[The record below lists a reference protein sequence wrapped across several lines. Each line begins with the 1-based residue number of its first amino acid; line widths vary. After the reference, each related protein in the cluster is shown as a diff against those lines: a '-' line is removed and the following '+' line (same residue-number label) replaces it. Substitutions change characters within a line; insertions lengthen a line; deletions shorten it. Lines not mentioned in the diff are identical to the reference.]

1 MVISQITKYGQV
13 LGMLLITVA
22 FFSMN
27 AFAQVDS
34 TNRQEI
40 ADSSLANQTKIKIVH
55 ADSLRA
61 IKISMDGYTNKLIGN
76 VQVRS
81 DDVVMYCDSAY
92 LNDIDNRIK
101 AFGNVDIRRGG
112 ATSAKADYV
121 EYVGNTAQAF
131 MKGNV
136 QVFDNGSNLITD
148 DLSYNLRSKIGI
160 YKNEGQ
166 LVSDGTTISSDYG
179 KYNGRSKQSYFKGN
193 VFITSPDSDIESKEL
208 TYNTDTKKI
217 VFLDESTVY
226 SNDAMIE
233 TKAGTYN
240 QKTGEA
246 NFSRRTTVDNETQ
259 IITADKLTYN
269 EKSGSGRATGNVVV
283 VDKAENTILYAQVA
297 NYNKE
302 TGSGNAKGRVIIVDE
317 VENTILY
324 ADATRYN
331 KATGYGV
338 ATGNVRYVDT
348 TENIELTAGK
358 AEYNEHNSFLL
369 ATQNPI
375 LTTINETDTILIVAD
390 TMISLRSVDTLN
402 LKSRIVKNG
411 KSVYTLLHKKH
422 LETYEDK
429 KIIICNK
436 RVQIYG
442 DSMQAVCD
450 SMIYQQSDSLFHLYK
465 KPIVWNQ
472 NQQAEG
478 DTIHIYMANNKIKK
492 TELRANSFIINDT
505 QYPQMYNQ
513 IKGIDIDAFFADNEI
528 KQAIVMGNAQSI
540 YYATNEAKEFIGLN
554 KAEGARIKILFKEKE
569 VNRIVFYNQPKG
581 AFYPMEKINQKDQ
594 FLSGFDWKTKLRPQ
608 SREQLRN
615 RK

>member
-1 MVISQITKYGQV
+1 MAIKKMAKYGQV

-22 FFSMN
+22 FFN
-27 AFAQVDS
+27 VTAFAQIDS
-34 TNRQEI
+34 TNRIQLS
-40 ADSSLANQTKIKIVH
+40 DSSQANQTKIKIVH

-61 IKISMDGYTNKLIGN
+61 IKVSTDGYTNKLIGN

-92 LNDIDNRIK
+92 LNDVDNRIK
-101 AFGNVDIRRGG
+101 AFGSVDIRRGG
-112 ATSAKADYV
+112 STSAKADYV

-131 MKGNV
+131 MKDNV
-136 QVFDNGSNLITD
+136 QVFDNGNNLITD
-148 DLSYNLRSKIGI
+148 DLSYNLKSKIGI
-160 YKNEGQ
+160 YKNGGQ
-166 LVSDGTTISSDYG
+166 LVTDGTTISSDYG

-208 TYNTDTKKI
+208 TYNTDSKKV

-226 SNDAMIE
+226 SKDAMIE

-240 QKTGEA
+240 QKTGKA
-246 NFSRRTTVDNETQ
+246 SFSKRTTVNNETQ

-269 EKSGSGRATGNVVV
+269 EKSGSGKARGNVEIF
-283 VDKAENTILYAQVA
+283 DKVENTIIYAQVA

-302 TGSGNAKGRVIIVDE
+302 TGSGSAKGRVIIVDE
-317 VENTILY
+317 NENTVLY

-338 ATGNVRYVDT
+338 ATGNVRYTDT
-348 TENIELTAGK
+348 TENLELTAGK

-369 ATQNPI
+369 ATQKPI
-375 LTTINETDTILIVAD
+375 LTTINEKDTILIVSD

-402 LKSRIVKNG
+402 LKSRIIKNG
-411 KSVYTLLHKKH
+411 QSVYTLLHQKH
-422 LETYEDK
+422 LESYEDK

-436 RVQIYG
+436 QVQIYG

-450 SMIYQQSDSLFHLYK
+450 SMIYEQSDSLFHLFK

-478 DTIHIYMANNKIKK
+478 DTIHIYMANNKIRK
-492 TELRANSFIINDT
+492 TELRANAFIINDT
-505 QYPQMYNQ
+505 QYPSLYNQ
-513 IKGIDIDAFFADNEI
+513 IKGINIDAFFADNEI
-528 KQAIVMGNAQSI
+528 KRAIVLGNAQSI

-581 AFYPMEKINQKDQ
+581 AFYPMEKLNKKDQ
-594 FLSGFDWKTKLRPQ
+594 FLSGFQWRTELRPQ

-615 RK
+615 R